1 MKRKLLHKLNK
12 RQGFS
17 LTEMLAT
24 VLIMGFV
31 GIIITT
37 GAATVQRVYRKV
49 VAHANTQTALTTT
62 ITLMKDQLAFAD
74 PQNIEANGPEI
85 RFQNLNSGEQTI
97 TLSPGTASGTA
108 TTDPNAA
115 AGSANGADDGTNG
128 AVGSTNGADTG
139 TSGAGG
145 GTSGADTGTSD
156 AVGGTNG
163 SDGGKNGVDTGATG
177 TGTVNR
183 GFTVTY
189 TASDGTGTSTTLPLL
204 SDSAITSDLCVCFD
218 GDGSGFSWD
227 AGSKVI
233 TVTNLVAKDTR
244 TDTVQA
250 RASFKVLLVNS

>member
-1 MKRKLLHKLNK
+1 MKADGAEQMKQKLLHKLNK

-49 VAHANTQTALTTT
+49 VAHANAQTALTTT

-74 PQNIEANGPEI
+74 PDSIGNASVTGAGFEDSQTIV
-85 RFQNLNSGEQTI
+85 FKNLNSGEQTI
-97 TLSPGTASGTA
+97 TLNPGTASG
-108 TTDPNAA
+108 AA
-115 AGSANGADDGTNG
+115 AIDP
-128 AVGSTNGADTG
+128 STA
-139 TSGAGG
+139 A
-145 GTSGADTGTSD
+145 
-156 AVGGTNG
+156 GGTNG
-163 SDGGKNGVDTGATG
+163 TTGGAADVGTTGGGNGTNG
-177 TGTVNR
+177 TGTANR
-183 GFTVTY
+183 GFTLTY
-189 TASDGTGTSTTLPLL
+189 TTGDGTGTSSTTLPLL

-227 AGSKVI
+227 PATKVI
-233 TVTNLVAKDTR
+233 TLTNLVAKDTR

-250 RASFKVLLVNS
+250 RASFKVLLVNDK